1 MQFEGK
7 LMDST
12 TEKVILTRVTWA
24 QKDKHSVHS
33 LISRCYLQNKR

>member
-12 TEKVILTRVTWA
+12 TEKVILTGVTWA
-24 QKDKHSVHS
+24 QKDNHGVYS
-33 LISRCYLQNKR
+33 LISKYYLQNKR